1 MLQGNLASSRVAA
14 GSSGFLLSCDRD
26 LGQPLEL
33 QNGNQVS
40 FPVAWGNLGRT
51 SSPCRGIRP
60 LLVFTVILWFF
71 WSCGRRLG
79 VPRELQ
85 RGSES
90 TSRFAKRESTLFSNF
105 KGGLVI
111 LLKVMQ
117 GNCASSRVQVGNF
130 VFLSYCNGNIRVP
143 LELQWGSQ
151 EPVKLPHGSQVSF
164 PIVRGNS
171 GNQAL
176 SQVEAGDSGL
186 L

>member
-1 MLQGNLASSRVAA
+1 M
-14 GSSGFLLSCDRD
+14 SCDRD

-33 QNGNQVS
+33 QNGSQAS

-51 SSPCRGIRP
+51 SSPCHGIRP

-71 WSCGRRLG
+71 WICSRKLG

-85 RGSES
+85 WGSEG
-90 TSRFAKRESTLFSNF
+90 TSRFAKRESTLFLNF
-105 KGGLVI
+105 KGELVI
-111 LLKVMQ
+111 PLKVLQ

-130 VFLSYCNGNIRVP
+130 VFLSYRNGNIRVP
-143 LELQWGSQ
+143 LELQRGSQ

-171 GNQAL
+171 GNQAS